1 LTPVLKQAAV
11 KTALKSKHNESQ
23 MMDIADMASQVG
35 GAREG
40 QSFVLKI

>member
-1 LTPVLKQAAV
+1 
-11 KTALKSKHNESQ
+11 

-40 QSFVLKI
+40 LSFVLKNITSELL